1 MPPAAVREA
10 KRLMRAPLKQGI
22 EAAVEAEN
30 AAFAQRLRSPEARE
44 AFEAFLQKRRPD
56 FSRF

>member
-1 MPPAAVREA
+1 
-10 KRLMRAPLKQGI
+10 MRAPLKQGI